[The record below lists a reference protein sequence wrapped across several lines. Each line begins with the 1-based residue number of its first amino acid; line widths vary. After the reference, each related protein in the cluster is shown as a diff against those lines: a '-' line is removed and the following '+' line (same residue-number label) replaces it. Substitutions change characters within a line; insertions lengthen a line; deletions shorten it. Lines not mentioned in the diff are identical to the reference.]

1 MPSNFD
7 KDNEKVVLSHL
18 IIKLGKSE
26 IPFKIYLSRWY
37 FRHCIND
44 LWKNGQWESTDSYL
58 WVSFCQPDTKLDLP
72 GKKEP
77 QLQNLLHQTDSK
89 QFSWLLIDIE
99 GPSLLGWY
107 NPVQVLGRGVR
118 KGFWNNPVS
127 SSPQWSPFSSCSGV
141 LTGFPCGWVCEPS
154 KPSPPQAAFS
164 AVSQQQE
171 QAWPPLSEKVPRR
184 TWSGSWDV

>member
-1 MPSNFD
+1 MSLVPFRYFWSISTTSLLCQCQHPTYNMLGLLQQPWASLRTAVLYCLENGERAKLSSCSACCSGRLTPISFPSVFLDSVRNCFMPSNFD

-77 QLQNLLHQTDSK
+77 QLQNLLRQTDMWAV
-89 QFSWLLIDIE
+89 FLIVDRYRRSQ
-99 GPSLLGWY
+99 PA
-107 NPVQVLGRGVR
+107 GV
-118 KGFWNNPVS
+118 V
-127 SSPQWSPFSSCSGV
+127 
-141 LTGFPCGWVCEPS
+141 
-154 KPSPPQAAFS
+154 
-164 AVSQQQE
+164 
-171 QAWPPLSEKVPRR
+171 
-184 TWSGSWDV
+184 